1 MCTTNEMEDP
11 VAIEALN
18 LFPENTV
25 ENLTSGLLS
34 VLEPEISRVLQS
46 VNELTY
52 VWV

>member
-1 MCTTNEMEDP
+1 M
-11 VAIEALN
+11 AIEALD

-52 VWV
+52 VCV